1 MLFPYLS
8 QFRTTYHKVCHGV
21 KKRIESKVAEK
32 STQQID
38 SLNIVQISTEG
49 EVETVRPA
57 DSLSDKTVSI
67 NSENNE
73 KPKIKQYWKISNG
86 KDSLCTC
93 AVETDPFMVQF
104 FELNTSRSDA
114 YRLNDVK
121 FEVLPEDFVR
131 KVKDSQLVAIG
142 RNRVNYVF

>member
-1 MLFPYLS
+1 
-8 QFRTTYHKVCHGV
+8 
-21 KKRIESKVAEK
+21 
-32 STQQID
+32 
-38 SLNIVQISTEG
+38 
-49 EVETVRPA
+49 
-57 DSLSDKTVSI
+57 
-67 NSENNE
+67 
-73 KPKIKQYWKISNG
+73 
-86 KDSLCTC
+86 
-93 AVETDPFMVQF
+93 MVQF